1 MNPEASVEDLRAL
14 LSARLPDV
22 ILSDDAVAALHGKYA
37 PDAFSLMDRGYIAR
51 VHPLELWLLDYL
63 RAHPGA
69 SLTDTLGASAAER
82 QEVYGWLFRTSRRN
96 AQDKR
101 IASLLELGVF
111 LEIQRGWERLGYPFA
126 SLTPSLASAVGASGD
141 RPAALAELMGILVN
155 DGVRYPTVMVDQIEL
170 AQGTPYETRLSH
182 AGAAGQQVLA
192 PEIAAVARGALAD
205 VVAQGTARGLLDF
218 LRRDGDGH
226 VVGGKTGTG
235 DHRFETYAPG
245 RRLIAVA
252 RRQPRGHLRLPDR
265 RPLLRQ
271 PHRLRPRPRSRPLP
285 VHERAAGAAVRPL
298 APGSGACSRRARRT
312 PIRAHLLRWRPRPGR
327 ST

>member
-1 MNPEASVEDLRAL
+1 
-14 LSARLPDV
+14 
-22 ILSDDAVAALHGKYA
+22 
-37 PDAFSLMDRGYIAR
+37 MDRGYIAR

-69 SLTDTLGASAAER
+69 SLADTLRASADER
-82 QEVYGWLFRTSRRN
+82 QEVYRLALQDLA
-96 AQDKR
+96 AQR
-101 IASLLELGVF
+101 AGQAHRASCSSSSAF

-218 LRRDGDGH
+218 LRRDG
-226 VVGGKTGTG
+226 K
-235 DHRFETYAPG
+235 
-245 RRLIAVA
+245 
-252 RRQPRGHLRLPDR
+252 
-265 RPLLRQ
+265 
-271 PHRLRPRPRSRPLP
+271 
-285 VHERAAGAAVRPL
+285 AATSWAA
-298 APGSGACSRRARRT
+298 RRARAITASR
-312 PIRAHLLRWRPRPGR
+312 PMPRAAASSSRASSTARPPSSSRSTTASSATVTAYVPGR
-327 ST
+327 EAARYQFTSALPVRLFGLLLPALAPVLDAPVGRR